1 MGKVLSLLKH
11 TPNSFLGG
19 LFMKNYS
26 TFGVARMLNTTRSAV
41 QLWLDKNFVKPS
53 VYAAEGPGTKNI
65 FSENDIYKIFLF
77 KILQEAGIRQSEA
90 SSISKKID
98 LEGLGEDQRYIV
110 LKRKKSNGK
119 FVNSVF
125 IAKELKPE
133 YFISS
138 SDIELTTI
146 IDALKFKNI
155 IDGLK

>member
-1 MGKVLSLLKH
+1 
-11 TPNSFLGG
+11 
-19 LFMKNYS
+19 
-26 TFGVARMLNTTRSAV
+26 MLNTTRSAV

-53 VYAAEGPGTKNI
+53 VYEAEGPGTKNI

-90 SSISKKID
+90 SSISKNID
-98 LEGLGEDQRYIV
+98 LGELSEGQRFIV

-125 IAKELKPE
+125 ITKKLKPE

-138 SDIELTTI
+138 DEIELTTI